1 LIGLVL
7 VAPLSSMAAPYGAR
21 MAHRLSGRQLE
32 IAFGVFL
39 TVASL
44 RFIASLL

>member
-1 LIGLVL
+1 
-7 VAPLSSMAAPYGAR
+7 
-21 MAHRLSGRQLE
+21 MAHRLSRRQLE

-39 TVASL
+39 ILASL